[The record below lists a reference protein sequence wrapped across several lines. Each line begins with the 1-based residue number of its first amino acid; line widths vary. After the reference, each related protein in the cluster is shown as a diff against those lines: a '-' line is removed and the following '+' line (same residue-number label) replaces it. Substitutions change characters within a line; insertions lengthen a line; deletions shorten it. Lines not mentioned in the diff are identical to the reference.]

1 MNKNIII
8 IVAVAIVAF
17 LAVLLIPRLLD
28 RGSDEAPSSQASS
41 ETGGDTGSA
50 GSDATVST
58 DEKDEP
64 APAANA
70 RRANPELEAQL
81 VDAARQV
88 NAGGPIVIDE
98 ITTMT
103 AARARGVRM
112 QYRYEI
118 SRELDV
124 SEVQR
129 LQRFAST
136 QNQQT
141 ICARPETRALIDL
154 GGEIEYVYY
163 APGDRF
169 LFSTPIVGC

>member
-17 LAVLLIPRLLD
+17 LVVLLIPRLLD
-28 RGSDEAPSSQASS
+28 RDTDEGPSSQASS
-41 ETGGDTGSA
+41 ETGGDSGTV
-50 GSDATVST
+50 GSDRAEST
-58 DEKDEP
+58 DDKDEP
-64 APAANA
+64 APAANV
-70 RRANPELEAQL
+70 RPANPALEAQL

-88 NAGGPIVIDE
+88 NAAGPIVIDE

-112 QYRYEI
+112 QYRYDI
-118 SRELDV
+118 SDELDA
-124 SEVQR
+124 ERVQR
-129 LQRFAST
+129 LQQMATT

-163 APGDRF
+163 GPGDRF
-169 LFSTPIVGC
+169 LFSTPIIGC